1 MYVGIDVGTS
11 LVKAAAF
18 DAAGRQR
25 AVAAR
30 RVGLAL
36 HGGVVEQD
44 MEEVYAAVVAVLAE
58 LTARVPE
65 PVELAGLTGQGDGVW
80 LVDAEGRPVRPAA
93 SWMDGR
99 AHALLG
105 RWLADGTFETVF
117 RRTGGAM
124 FPGCPGPLL
133 AWLDRHEPASLDA
146 AAAAVYC
153 KDMVFRRLTGAPAA
167 TDVSDASMPFLDP
180 RTRAYDDRVVEL
192 LGLAH
197 RRRLLAPVS
206 DPIATA
212 GARGEGLPPGTRIA
226 NGPYDLPACA
236 LGAGVTEPGDGLL
249 IVGTCLAALVATAGL
264 DLDGEPAGLHIST
277 DRPGHWLRAMPAM
290 VGTAALDWVLG
301 TTGVAHEEVD
311 GLLAGTPPGAHGVRV
326 LPYFAPSGERAP
338 FVEPRLRAELTGV
351 SLESTRGDLVRATCE
366 GIGYAA
372 RHCLAAAGL
381 TGALA
386 VCGGGT
392 RSPAWTRLLADVL
405 GRPLRVVEGEVGA
418 RGAVLAAAERYGV
431 ALDVA
436 AWTEPTAVVE
446 PDPDRAA
453 YYAEGYAEHLARLG
467 AARERAARAGS
478 PAAPRPV
485 PGAGAAPAAVLRPGR
500 STGC

>member
-1 MYVGIDVGTS
+1 MFVGIDVGTS

-18 DAAGRQR
+18 DRAGRQ
-25 AVAAR
+25 
-30 RVGLAL
+30 L
-36 HGGVVEQD
+36 GVEVRPVNLDVRFGAVEQW
-44 MEEVYAAVVAVLAE
+44 MPEVYAAVSGTLKVLTGRLE
-58 LTARVPE
+58 E

-80 LVDAEGRPVRPAA
+80 LVDAAGRQVRPAI

-99 AHALLG
+99 AHELVD
-105 RWLADGTFETVF
+105 RWLADGTFEAVF
-117 RRTGGAM
+117 RRTGSAM

-133 AWLDRHEPASLDA
+133 AWLDRHEPGSLDR

-153 KDMVFRRLTGAPAA
+153 KDMVFQQLTGAERAV

-180 RTRAYDDRVVEL
+180 RTRSYDDGVVEL

-197 RRRLLAPVS
+197 RRRLLPPIG
-206 DPIATA
+206 DPIATGEA
-212 GARGEGLPPGTRIA
+212 VGEGLAAGTRLA

-236 LGAGVTEPGDGLL
+236 LGAGVTAPGDGLL
-249 IVGTCLAALVATAGL
+249 IVGTCLASLVATTEP
-264 DLDGEPAGLHIST
+264 DLAGEPAGLYIST

-290 VGTAALDWVLG
+290 VGTAALDWVLA
-301 TTGVAHEEVD
+301 TTGARHQELD
-311 GLLAGTPPGAHGVRV
+311 ALLTEAPPGSFGVRV

-338 FVEPRLRAELTGV
+338 FVEPGLRAELLGV
-351 SLESTRGDLVRATCE
+351 SLETRPAHLVRATCE

-372 RHCLAAAGL
+372 RHCLQAAGL
-381 TGALA
+381 TGTLA

-405 GRPLRVVEGEVGA
+405 GRPLRVMEGEVGA

-431 ALDVA
+431 PLDTA
-436 AWTEPTAVVE
+436 AWTEPARVVE

-453 YYAEGYAEHLARLG
+453 YYAKGYEEHLELLAEARQR
-467 AARERAARAGS
+467 ARR
-478 PAAPRPV
+478 
-485 PGAGAAPAAVLRPGR
+485 
-500 STGC
+500 

>member
-1 MYVGIDVGTS
+1 MFVGIDVGTS
-11 LVKAAAF
+11 TVKAAAF
-18 DAAGRQR
+18 DATGREL
-25 AVAAR
+25 AVEAR
-30 RVGLAL
+30 PVGLDL
-36 HGGVVEQD
+36 RDGVVEQD
-44 MEEVYAAVVAVLAE
+44 MEEVYAAVLAVLGA
-58 LTARVPE
+58 LTARVSE

-80 LVDAEGRPVRPAA
+80 LVDAAGRPVRPAA

-99 AHALLG
+99 AHDLVDG
-105 RWLADGTFETVF
+105 WLADGTFETVF

-124 FPGCPGPLL
+124 FPGSPGPLL
-133 AWLDRHEPASLDA
+133 AWLDRHEPKSLDA

-153 KDMVFRRLTGAPAA
+153 KDMVFQRLTGGERAV

-180 RTRAYDDRVVEL
+180 RTRTYDNGVVEL
-192 LGLAH
+192 LGLT
-197 RRRLLAPVS
+197 RRRGLLAPVS
-206 DPIATA
+206 DPVATGEVAGGTA
-212 GARGEGLPPGTRIA
+212 GGAAAAGPAPGPEPESESGLPPGTRLA

-249 IVGTCLAALVATAGL
+249 IVGTCLASLVATTEL
-264 DLDGEPAGLHIST
+264 DLGGEPAGLFIST

-301 TTGVAHEEVD
+301 TTGVRHQEVD
-311 GLLAGTPPGAHGVRV
+311 GLLAATPPGAHGVRV

-351 SLESTRGDLVRATCE
+351 SLESTPADLIRATCE

-381 TGALA
+381 TGTLA

-392 RSPAWTRLLADVL
+392 RSPAWMRLLADVL

-431 ALDVA
+431 ALDTA
-436 AWTEPTAVVE
+436 AWTEPTLVVE
-446 PDPDRAA
+446 PDAERAA
-453 YYAEGYAEHLARLG
+453 YYAKGYEEHLRRLAEARDR
-467 AARERAARAGS
+467 ARR
-478 PAAPRPV
+478 
-485 PGAGAAPAAVLRPGR
+485 
-500 STGC
+500 

>member
-11 LVKAAAF
+11 TVKAAAF
-18 DAAGRQR
+18 DTEGREL
-25 AVAAR
+25 AVASR
-30 RVGLAL
+30 PVGLAL

-44 MEEVYAAVVAVLAE
+44 MDELYGAVVAVLEE
-58 LTARVPE
+58 LTSRAPE
-65 PVELAGLTGQGDGVW
+65 PIELAGLTGQGDGVW

-99 AHALLG
+99 AHELVD

-117 RRTGGAM
+117 RRTGSAM

-133 AWLDRHEPASLDA
+133 AWLDSHEPKALDA
-146 AAAAVYC
+146 ARAALYC
-153 KDMVFRRLTGAPAA
+153 KDMVFQRLTGTGPT

-180 RTRAYDDRVVEL
+180 RTRTYDNRVVEL
-192 LGLAH
+192 LGLTH
-197 RRRLLAPVS
+197 RRGLLAPVS
-206 DPIATA
+206 DPVATA
-212 GARGEGLPPGTRIA
+212 RTRGEGLPAGTRIA

-236 LGAGVTEPGDGLL
+236 LGAGVTSAGDGLL
-249 IVGTCLAALVATAGL
+249 IVGTCLASLVATTDL
-264 DLDGEPAGLHIST
+264 DLTGEPAGLYINT

-290 VGTAALDWVLG
+290 VGTAALDWVLS
-301 TTGVAHEEVD
+301 TTGVRHEEVD
-311 GLLAGTPPGAHGVRV
+311 GLLAETPPGAHGVRV

-351 SLESTRGDLVRATCE
+351 CLESTRADLVRATCE

-372 RHCLAAAGL
+372 RHCLQAAGL
-381 TGALA
+381 TGTLA

-392 RSPAWTRLLADVL
+392 RSPAWMRLLADVL

-431 ALDVA
+431 ALDA
-436 AWTEPTAVVE
+436 QAWTRPAAVVE
-446 PDPDRAA
+446 PDGGRAA
-453 YYAEGYAEHLARLG
+453 YYTQGYEEHLTRLAEARG
-467 AARERAARAGS
+467 RAR
-478 PAAPRPV
+478 
-485 PGAGAAPAAVLRPGR
+485 
-500 STGC
+500 T

>member
-11 LVKAAAF
+11 TVKAAAF
-18 DAAGRQR
+18 DSAGREL

-30 RVGLAL
+30 PVDLAL
-36 HGGVVEQD
+36 HDGFVEQD
-44 MEEVYAAVVAVLAE
+44 MEEVYAAVVAVLNEVTSRA
-58 LTARVPE
+58 PE
-65 PVELAGLTGQGDGVW
+65 QIELAGLTGQGDGVW
-80 LVDAEGRPVRPAA
+80 LVDADGLPVRPAA

-99 AHALLG
+99 AHELVD

-124 FPGCPGPLL
+124 FPGSPGPLL
-133 AWLDRHEPASLDA
+133 AWLDSHEPKALDA
-146 AAAAVYC
+146 ARAALYC
-153 KDMVFRRLTGAPAA
+153 KDMVFQRLTGAAPT

-180 RTRAYDDRVVEL
+180 RTRTYDNRVVEL

-197 RRRLLAPVS
+197 RRGLLAPVS
-206 DPIATA
+206 DPVATA
-212 GARGEGLPPGTRIA
+212 QTRGEGLPPGTRIA

-236 LGAGVTEPGDGLL
+236 LGAGVTSPGDGLL
-249 IVGTCLAALVATAGL
+249 IVGTCLASLVATTDL
-264 DLDGEPAGLHIST
+264 DLTGEPAGLYINT

-290 VGTAALDWVLG
+290 VGTAALDWVLS
-301 TTGVAHEEVD
+301 TTGVRHEEVD
-311 GLLAGTPPGAHGVRV
+311 GLLAETPPGAHGVRV

-351 SLESTRGDLVRATCE
+351 SLESTRADLVRATCE

-372 RHCLAAAGL
+372 RHCLEAAGL
-381 TGALA
+381 TGTLA

-392 RSPAWTRLLADVL
+392 RSPAWMQLLADVL

-431 ALDVA
+431 ALDA
-436 AWTEPTAVVE
+436 EAWTRPTAVVE
-446 PDPDRAA
+446 PDGERAA
-453 YYAEGYAEHLARLG
+453 YYARAYEDHLARLTE
-467 AARERAARAGS
+467 ARDRAR
-478 PAAPRPV
+478 RI
-485 PGAGAAPAAVLRPGR
+485 
-500 STGC
+500 

>member
-11 LVKAAAF
+11 MVKAAAF
-18 DAAGRQR
+18 DATGREL
-25 AVAAR
+25 AVASR
-30 RVGLAL
+30 PVELSL

-44 MEEVYAAVVAVLAE
+44 MEEVYGAVVAVLGE
-58 LTARVPE
+58 VTGRVPE

-80 LVDAEGRPVRPAA
+80 LVDGEGRPVRAAA

-99 AHALLG
+99 AHELVD
-105 RWLADGTFETVF
+105 RWLADGTFESVF
-117 RRTGGAM
+117 RRTGSAM

-133 AWLDRHEPASLDA
+133 AWLDRHEPKALDA
-146 AAAAVYC
+146 AKAALYC
-153 KDMVFRRLTGAPAA
+153 KDMVFQRLTGAGPA

-180 RTRAYDDRVVEL
+180 RTRTYDDRVVEL

-197 RRRLLAPVS
+197 RRDLLAPVS
-206 DPIATA
+206 DPVATA
-212 GARGEGLPPGTRIA
+212 EARGEGLPSGTRVA

-236 LGAGVTEPGDGLL
+236 LGAGVTSPGDGLL
-249 IVGTCLAALVATAGL
+249 IVGTCLASLVATTEL
-264 DLDGEPAGLHIST
+264 DLSGEPAGLYIST

-290 VGTAALDWVLG
+290 VGTAALDWVLS
-301 TTGVAHEEVD
+301 TTGVRHDEVD
-311 GLLAGTPPGAHGVRV
+311 GLLAGTPPGANGVRV

-351 SLESTRGDLVRATCE
+351 CLESTRGDLVRATCE

-372 RHCLAAAGL
+372 RHCLEAAGL
-381 TGALA
+381 TGSLA

-392 RSPAWTRLLADVL
+392 RSSAWMRLLSDVL
-405 GRPLRVVEGEVGA
+405 GRPLRIVEGEVGA

-431 ALDVA
+431 GLDA
-436 AWTEPTAVVE
+436 RAWTKPTAVVE

-453 YYAEGYAEHLARLG
+453 FYTSGYAEHLDRLAQARD
-467 AARERAARAGS
+467 RAAR
-478 PAAPRPV
+478 
-485 PGAGAAPAAVLRPGR
+485 
-500 STGC
+500 T